1 MSNKGISGWYYNKI
15 DVNAFDLPNDI
26 ILSNFSSWSMSA
38 KDKTEEKRAHK
49 DTDLWKKKALWESS
63 RCVNKMCK

>member
-15 DVNAFDLPNDI
+15 DVNAFDLPNDT

-38 KDKTEEKRAHK
+38 KDKTEEKRAHE
-49 DTDLWKKKALWESS
+49 DTDL
-63 RCVNKMCK
+63 